1 MAAVRKV
8 LMIMVGAAVA
18 LLSNVTAA
26 GASSAESALPAP
38 RFEPTTCPTEPFPT
52 TLPVDARCG
61 FLIVPENRTRA
72 NGRTI
77 RLTVGIVPAASRTPA
92 PDPVVY
98 LAGGPGGYALGE
110 AQLLIDAGFNRDR
123 DLILMDQR
131 GTLYSPPNP
140 APTCRRPT

>member
-1 MAAVRKV
+1 MPDRA
-8 LMIMVGAAVA
+8 
-18 LLSNVTAA
+18 LSNH
-26 GASSAESALPAP
+26 PA
-38 RFEPTTCPTEPFPT
+38 R
-52 TLPVDARCG
+52 DARCG
-61 FLIVPENRTRA
+61 FLIVPENRARA

-110 AQLLIDAGFNRDR
+110 AKLLIDAGFNRDR

-131 GTLYSPPNP
+131 GTLDCPPNP
-140 APTCRRPT
+140 APTCPEADLAATRGLGLPLDGPCTGA